1 MTPKILIVDDDEAI
15 TDTLEDH
22 LSESG
27 YQVQK
32 AHDLRE
38 GDRLWAQSAPDLVI
52 LDQKLPDGD
61 GIDLLQAKRESGDL
75 TSVIIITGHHDMG
88 YAVEAMKAGAFDFIH
103 KPLELDE
110 LDVVV
115 HRALEQRIPRRKPKT
130 AQPESFQS
138 TIIGQSKAILE
149 VHKQIG
155 LAAKTGVFVMIS
167 GESGTGKELVARQIH
182 AYSSPDKPF
191 VAVNCSAIVPTL
203 IESELFGY
211 EKGAFTGAQQRREGK
226 LSAAGEGT
234 LFLDEIGDLQFDLQ
248 AKLLRVLQERSF
260 TRVGGHA
267 ELPFRARVITATH
280 RNLQEMTAQGKFR
293 EDLYFRLKVLE
304 IRVPPLRSRPE
315 DIPLIAV
322 ALLKKAAAQLHS
334 HVTRISDA
342 DMKKLQDYHWPGNVR
357 ELENVIIQSVIHSPG
372 EVLNLVFHPE
382 KPVIEPPEMN
392 RLITLEE
399 LEREHIS
406 YVLNWCRG
414 HLGRACQILG
424 ITRPTLRKK
433 MAQYGITLEENWRD

>member
-1 MTPKILIVDDDEAI
+1 MTHKILIIDDDAAI

-22 LSESG
+22 LFESG
-27 YQVQK
+27 YRVQK
-32 AHDLRE
+32 AHDLIE
-38 GDRLWAQSAPDLVI
+38 GSALWTQSKPDLVI

-61 GIDLLQAKRESGDL
+61 GIDLLKEKRASGDL

-103 KPLELDE
+103 KPLDLDE
-110 LDVVV
+110 LDIVM
-115 HRALEQRIPRRKPKT
+115 HRALDQITPKRGLKG
-130 AQPESFQS
+130 AEPEVSGN
-138 TIIGQSKAILE
+138 TIIGRSKAILE

-182 AYSSPDKPF
+182 AHSTPDKPF

-226 LSAAGEGT
+226 LFAAGEGT

-260 TRVGGHA
+260 TRVGGHT

-304 IRVPPLRSRPE
+304 IRVPPLRNRPD
-315 DIPLIAV
+315 DIPLIAE
-322 ALLKKAAAQLHS
+322 ALLKKAVKQLHS
-334 HVTRISDA
+334 HVTRISTA
-342 DMKKLQDYHWPGNVR
+342 DMKKLQEYHWSGNVR
-357 ELENVIIQSVIHSPG
+357 ELENVITQSVIHSPG

-382 KPVIEPPEMN
+382 KPVIEAPEKN

-399 LEREHIS
+399 LEKEHIA

-433 MAQYGITLEENWRD
+433 MNQYGITLEEDWRD